1 MTRRFALGGLAA
13 LVVLFLIGAAGGSG
27 ILVGQSQEGV
37 SSVASQQALVD
48 QYCADCH
55 NDALQSG
62 GFSWTEVDLAHP
74 EQSAARVEEVIRKL
88 RVGMMPPAGAQRP
101 DASALTD
108 LAAALETG
116 IDQAAAQSPFTRPP
130 NLHRINRTEYANSIR
145 DLLGLTVDASTLLP
159 PDARTNGFDNMADAL
174 TVTPALMNAYLRA
187 AGKISREAVGDPE
200 ASASQ
205 VYYKVPKTVNQ
216 MRQVEGAPFGTRGGI
231 SVEHNFPADGDYSFK
246 LELYYYYT
254 GTQIGSKLP
263 EPLQDQEL
271 EVSVDGER
279 VAVFTIDPDANETDN
294 VLISEAVHIKA
305 GQRRLAAAFVSKHDG
320 PIEDQ
325 YQLYEHTLLDVS
337 IANQAGMT
345 ALPHLQTI
353 AVTGPVNPTG
363 VSETE
368 SWARIFTCR
377 PAATSDED
385 ACAREIMSRLAGQ
398 AFRRPPTPEDLE
410 GLMIHYE
417 DGYLDG
423 GFEAGVRVALQAIL
437 SKPEFVFRF
446 EEVPDEAA
454 PGENYRIS
462 DIELASRLSYFLWS
476 SIPDDEL
483 VTIAAEGRLREPATL
498 RQQVE
503 RMLADPRSEALATS
517 FAGQWLKLQGIRD
530 VLPEPGTFPNYTRNL
545 GESMRREVE
554 LLFDSILREDRSPV
568 ELLTADYTFVD
579 EVLAKHYGIPNV
591 VGSRFKRV
599 PLTDPNRF
607 GLVGKAGLLTMTSLA
622 NRTSPVARG
631 KYVLEVLLGTPP
643 PSPPPAVP
651 PLAEAVNNEIALTV
665 RDRME
670 QHRASP
676 ACSACHQIM
685 DPIGLALENFDAV
698 GVWRTND
705 SGFRIDPSG
714 TMFDGMGL
722 DGPAGVRQA
731 LLDRTQSYLRGFTE
745 SLLAYGLGRVTDHRD
760 MPTVRAI
767 MREAMDNDN
776 RSSSFVLGIVESEP
790 FQMSRLPDATARQE
804 Q

>member
-1 MTRRFALGGLAA
+1 MKRMFTLGGMPL
-13 LVVLFLIGAAGGSG
+13 LVVLLLIVGGSTSG
-27 ILVGQSQEGV
+27 MLAGQGLEAAPSVESQE
-37 SSVASQQALVD
+37 ALVD
-48 QYCADCH
+48 QYCAYCH

-62 GFSWTEVDLAHP
+62 GFSWADVDLARP
-74 EQSAARVEEVIRKL
+74 ERSAARVEEVIRKL
-88 RVGMMPPAGAQRP
+88 RVGLMPPAGAGRP
-101 DASALTD
+101 EPAVLRDF
-108 LAAALETG
+108 AAALEARV
-116 IDQAAAQSPFTRPP
+116 DEAAAQNPFTRSPD
-130 NLHRINRTEYANSIR
+130 LHRVNRTEYRNSIR
-145 DLLGLTVDASTLLP
+145 DLLGLTVDVSAMLP

-187 AGKISREAVGDPE
+187 AGKISRQAVGDPE
-200 ASASQ
+200 ASAAQ

-216 MRQVEGAPFGTRGGI
+216 MRRVEGAPFGTRGGI
-231 SVEHNFPADGDYSFK
+231 SVVHNFTADGDYSFK

-254 GTQIGSKLP
+254 GAQIGSKLP
-263 EPLQDQEL
+263 APLQDQQL

-279 VAVFTIDPDANETDN
+279 VAVFTIDPDASETDN
-294 VLISEAVHIKA
+294 VLISESVPIKA

-320 PIEDQ
+320 PVEDQ

-337 IANQAGMT
+337 IANQSGMT

-353 AVTGPVNPTG
+353 AVTGPMNPTG
-363 VSETE
+363 VSETD
-368 SWARIFTCR
+368 SRRRIFTCR
-377 PAATSDED
+377 PAARSEEKE
-385 ACAREIMSRLAGQ
+385 CAEEIISRLAGQ

-417 DGYLDG
+417 DGYVDG
-423 GFEAGVRVALQAIL
+423 GFESGVQVALQGIL

-446 EEVPDEAA
+446 EQVPDGAT
-454 PGENYRIS
+454 PGANYPIS
-462 DIELASRLSYFLWS
+462 ELELASRLSYFLWS

-483 VTIAAEGRLREPATL
+483 VNIASEGRLSDPATL
-498 RQQVE
+498 ERQVK

-517 FAGQWLKLQGIRD
+517 FAGQWLGLQGIRD
-530 VLPEPGTFPNYTRNL
+530 VLPEPGLFPNYTRNL

-554 LLFDSILREDRSPV
+554 LLFDNILSEDRSPV
-568 ELLTADYTFVD
+568 ELLEADYTFVD

-591 VGSRFKRV
+591 VGPRFRRV
-599 PLTDPNRF
+599 QLSDPNRF
-607 GLVGKAGLLTMTSLA
+607 GLIGKAGLLTMTSLA
-622 NRTSPVARG
+622 NRTSPVVRG

-643 PSPPPAVP
+643 PSPPPVVP
-651 PLAEAVNNEIALTV
+651 PLTEAVDNQKVLRV

-676 ACSACHQIM
+676 ACSGCHQIM

-705 SGFRIDPSG
+705 SGFPIDPSG
-714 TMFDGMGL
+714 RMFDGMDL

-731 LLDRTQSYLRGFTE
+731 LLDRTDSFLRGFTE

-767 MREAMDNDN
+767 MSEAAGNVN
-776 RSSSFVLGIVESEP
+776 RSSSFVLGIVKSAP
-790 FQMSRLPDATARQE
+790 FQMSRLPEISERE
-804 Q
+804 N